1 MSFTI
6 LTAEQRSE
14 LWHDYRRNIFT
25 ASEFGDFLAEEKE
38 VRLNVAEI
46 TALLQSQGIEPPKK
60 ALKPDLVALLPNA
73 AELATWTQSTVNA
86 RKRLIRQKLA
96 ARFYTDPAFA
106 GLAGSAWLV
115 DLWDKKQLMLDNDP
129 AVQRAIQLEH
139 LARRHYE
146 VITYCKVTEVG
157 LCVHDSG
164 GFGCSPDGIIYGL
177 DPIESRGLEIKCP
190 IPETHM
196 EYLDAGTLPDQ
207 YRPQVHGSMAVTGL
221 RRWDFMSF
229 CPGLP
234 PLLLSV
240 EWNDYTDRMLAGL
253 LSLVEEKNAFEAKL
267 RGLWE
272 QQNKTNETRN

>member
-38 VRLNVAEI
+38 VRLTVAEI
-46 TALLQSQGIEPPKK
+46 TDILKARGNEPPKK

-73 AELATWTQSTVNA
+73 AELATWTQSTINA
-86 RKRLIRQKLA
+86 RKKLIRQKLA

-115 DLWDKKQLMLDNDP
+115 DLWDRNQRMLDNDP
-129 AVQRAIQLEH
+129 AVQRGIQLEP
-139 LARRHYE
+139 LARAEYE
-146 VITYCKVTEVG
+146 QLSGYAADEVG
-157 LCVHDSG
+157 LCIHDSG
-164 GFGCSPDGIIYGL
+164 GFGCSPDALIWL
-177 DPIESRGLEIKCP
+177 DEWSHGLEIKCP

-207 YRPQVHGSMAVTGL
+207 YRAQVHGSMAVTGL
-221 RRWDFMSF
+221 RRWDFLSF

-234 PLLLSV
+234 PLLRTV
-240 EWNDYTDRMLAGL
+240 EWDDYTDRMLSGL

-267 RGLWE
+267 RDLWE
-272 QQNKTNETRN
+272 LQNEKEEARRE

>member
-38 VRLNVAEI
+38 VRLTVAEI
-46 TALLQSQGIEPPKK
+46 TDILKAKGNEPPKK
-60 ALKPDLVALLPNA
+60 ALKPDLVAMLPNA
-73 AELATWTQSTVNA
+73 AELATWTQSTINA
-86 RKRLIRQKLA
+86 RKKLIRQKLA
-96 ARFYTDPAFA
+96 ARFYVDPAFA

-115 DLWDKKQLMLDNDP
+115 DLWDRKQRMLDNDP
-129 AVQRAIQLEH
+129 AVQRGIQLEH

-157 LCVHDSG
+157 LCIHESG

-221 RRWDFMSF
+221 RRWDFLSF

-240 EWNDYTDRMLAGL
+240 EWDDYTDRMLSGL

-267 RGLWE
+267 RELWE
-272 QQNKTNETRN
+272 QQTKQNQ

>member
-73 AELATWTQSTVNA
+73 ADLATWTQSTVNA

-115 DLWDKKQLMLDNDP
+115 DLWDKKQRMLDNDP
-129 AVQRAIQLEH
+129 AVQRGIQLEH

-240 EWNDYTDRMLAGL
+240 EGNDYTDRMLAGL